1 MVYQGLSQTFAFF
14 FRHPLPHPH
23 PPSLSL
29 YLPASVSW
37 VIPGTAT
44 LRWSFVRVMC
54 LRPETGFQIIRYCRL
69 RYCRWLNQWDIHP
82 SNQILSHS
90 YAHSQQTEEVPDQV
104 WEAST
109 DSWNHDQLG
118 HRSESWVHTYILV
131 LRVSWWDRKLID
143 HQSMLVVFENP
154 QPGIHLSKS
163 TGSPKEARSMVAWLD
178 CPVPM
183 SCTRPSTDGSFK
195 LIPLAFFNATARSGL
210 RAPLCFALF
219 VNKKKKKKGHSTF
232 ASGHIYLYLREDYF
246 FFKKKDPVWVP
257 STWSLT
263 GPNLDVL
270 SAPTLRLTYS
280 WSSTFRSLILKK
292 ENWTWGGM
300 WWGFYVQYRFV
311 SLSRGKAWG
320 WGPDGDFKN
329 SPPSTFEK
337 PTYSYFLLLLSLSLS
352 TTFPLSSIPHC
363 LHPSIHSLEVELYCT
378 QSHQLATSVLSTY
391 STSSSIS
398 KVLDLQTK
406 TNSNPNLKT
415 KAKVI
420 SNRVKSKESELTQ
433 YLPPSSLSSFPSTL
447 PWVTSFHLLASHPH
461 HTPQSR
467 FSLSYKIAFQ
477 AFLRS
482 RIYPSALHSS
492 RVRMFPLFWGGRG
505 GFVGFLKAWPDFSY
519 LFWHDDDTFLRA
531 YISQTYPSAEKS
543 SRSCSL
549 TLSFFQPTSV
559 FIISLFL
566 CDAFFFKSQYV
577 TTTVLFFPP
586 FSIFFIFSFSL
597 LTSTFKTL
605 TLGWESDFF
614 EWIHS

>member
-210 RAPLCFALF
+210 RAVLCFALF
-219 VNKKKKKKGHSTF
+219 VNKKKKKKRSF
-232 ASGHIYLYLREDYF
+232 DIRIRSYLPVFTWGF
-246 FFKKKDPVWVP
+246 FFLKKK
-257 STWSLT
+257 
-263 GPNLDVL
+263 G
-270 SAPTLRLTYS
+270 
-280 WSSTFRSLILKK
+280 
-292 ENWTWGGM
+292 
-300 WWGFYVQYRFV
+300 
-311 SLSRGKAWG
+311 
-320 WGPDGDFKN
+320 
-329 SPPSTFEK
+329 
-337 PTYSYFLLLLSLSLS
+337 
-352 TTFPLSSIPHC
+352 
-363 LHPSIHSLEVELYCT
+363 
-378 QSHQLATSVLSTY
+378 
-391 STSSSIS
+391 
-398 KVLDLQTK
+398 
-406 TNSNPNLKT
+406 
-415 KAKVI
+415 
-420 SNRVKSKESELTQ
+420 
-433 YLPPSSLSSFPSTL
+433 SSLSSFNLKLDGTKSGRP
-447 PWVTSFHLLASHPH
+447 V
-461 HTPQSR
+461 R
-467 FSLSYKIAFQ
+467 SY
-477 AFLRS
+477 S
-482 RIYPSALHSS
+482 
-492 RVRMFPLFWGGRG
+492 
-505 GFVGFLKAWPDFSY
+505 
-519 LFWHDDDTFLRA
+519 
-531 YISQTYPSAEKS
+531 
-543 SRSCSL
+543 
-549 TLSFFQPTSV
+549 
-559 FIISLFL
+559 
-566 CDAFFFKSQYV
+566 
-577 TTTVLFFPP
+577 
-586 FSIFFIFSFSL
+586 
-597 LTSTFKTL
+597 
-605 TLGWESDFF
+605 
-614 EWIHS
+614 